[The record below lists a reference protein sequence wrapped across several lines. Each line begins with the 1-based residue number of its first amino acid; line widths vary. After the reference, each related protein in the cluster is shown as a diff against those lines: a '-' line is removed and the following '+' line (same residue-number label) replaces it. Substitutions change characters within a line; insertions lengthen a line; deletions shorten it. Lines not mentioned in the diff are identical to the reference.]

1 MSRVNLAALLL
12 LGLLLVMPQQSMQAS
27 LIDSIA
33 EIEKS
38 NCKVAHLRLGLVFT
52 SDVNERALKD
62 SGLYSPDS
70 EDSSVDIAGRRFHS
84 GTLNGSSIVYVKTG
98 RASVNM
104 ATALQILL
112 ARFQIHGVIY
122 FGNAGSLDKKTMVP
136 GDVSVPQAVAFT
148 GVWNWKKFGAEEK
161 GHLVFGDFNYP
172 ENGENLLGTV
182 EYEKINMFTPSEAP
196 KEVFWLPIT
205 ASWYEAA
212 TKKLKDMKLRECYS
226 DKCLP
231 GKPKVVFGSKGS
243 TSDFY
248 VRNKAY
254 GDFLNKNFDAKTA
267 DTASASVALTSMSN
281 EKLFVVFQGVSNI
294 AGETSSNSGVS
305 YLASYNAMLAATK
318 FINSIPTPRLACE

>member
-1 MSRVNLAALLL
+1 MA
-12 LGLLLVMPQQSMQAS
+12 QQSMQLS
-27 LIDSIA
+27 LRNPTA
-33 EIEKS
+33 EIQTS
-38 NCKVAHLRLGLVFT
+38 NCKIAFLRLGLVFT
-52 SDVNERALKD
+52 SDNNEKALLD
-62 SGLYSPDS
+62 SGLYEPDS
-70 EDSSVDIAGRRFHS
+70 ENPSVDIAGRRFHI
-84 GTLNGSSIVYVKTG
+84 GTLNNSHIIYVKAG
-98 RASVNM
+98 RHSVNV
-104 ATALQILL
+104 AAAVQILL
-112 ARFQIHGVIY
+112 LRFRTSGIVF
-122 FGNAGSLDKKTMVP
+122 FGNSGSLDEKMLVP
-136 GDVSVPQAVAFT
+136 GDVAVPKAVAFT
-148 GVWNWKKFGAEEK
+148 GIWEWKKFRSEK

-212 TKKLKDMKLRECYS
+212 TKALKDMKLRECYS

-243 TSDFY
+243 CSDFY

-281 EKLFVVFQGVSNI
+281 EKLFVVFQGVSNV